1 MRLFSV
7 RSIGSLTA
15 NTARCLINEA
25 GDSWK
30 RQGDLILKIEVT
42 PCICLKGKKC
52 LIFDLLI
59 KPDIYRWATRK
70 AGSAAFSF
78 QFTGIFLTLNYL
90 SFLKCSVCICKG
102 PLKKKKKVKSSSNSL
117 YCLGLLFNLQ
127 VYKCLPL
134 TSLSIK

>member
-102 PLKKKKKVKSSSNSL
+102 PLKKKKRSSPVVTACTALAFFSL
-117 YCLGLLFNLQ
+117 CRYTNAFPS
-127 VYKCLPL
+127 LP
-134 TSLSIK
+134 LSIK